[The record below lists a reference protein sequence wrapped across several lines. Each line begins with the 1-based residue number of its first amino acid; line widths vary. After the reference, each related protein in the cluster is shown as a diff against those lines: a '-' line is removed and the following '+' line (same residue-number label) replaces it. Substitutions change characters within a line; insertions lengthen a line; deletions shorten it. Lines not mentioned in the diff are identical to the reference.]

1 MATPLIKQVCQLV
14 GQKRK
19 VKVIARREIMRA
31 LTKTRKFLLM
41 FKPLLT
47 NGKYIR

>member
-19 VKVIARREIMRA
+19 VKVIARREIMHA
-31 LTKTRKFLLM
+31 LKKKNHEISLDV
-41 FKPLLT
+41 
-47 NGKYIR
+47 